1 MRRTALR
8 WGFLYALGL
17 ILVAVMGAVSWREA
31 ERLEALQAQRQAL
44 AARVKE
50 LEAARAQALS
60 PAAILAW
67 AEAQGFIPMSVG
79 RWEP

>member
-1 MRRTALR
+1 MKRTALR

-17 ILVAVMGAVSWREA
+17 ILVAVTGFVSQAEA

-44 AARVKE
+44 AARLKA

-60 PAAILAW
+60 PAVILAW